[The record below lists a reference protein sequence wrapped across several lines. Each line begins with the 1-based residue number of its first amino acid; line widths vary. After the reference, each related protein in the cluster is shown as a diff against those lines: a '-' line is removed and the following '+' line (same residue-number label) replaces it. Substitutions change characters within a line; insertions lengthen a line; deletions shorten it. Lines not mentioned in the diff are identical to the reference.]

1 MVTLEKEKLTQFEIN
16 KIIDETINISIV
28 SKLLKLNLITE
39 KQYYVL
45 REKIKKFL

>member
-1 MVTLEKEKLTQFEIN
+1 MEKEKLTQFEIN
-16 KIIDETINISIV
+16 KTINEAINISIV
-28 SKLLKLNLITE
+28 SKLLKMNLITE

>member
-1 MVTLEKEKLTQFEIN
+1 MEKEKLTQFEIN
-16 KIIDETINISIV
+16 KIINEAINISIV
-28 SKLLKLNLITE
+28 SKLLKMNLITE